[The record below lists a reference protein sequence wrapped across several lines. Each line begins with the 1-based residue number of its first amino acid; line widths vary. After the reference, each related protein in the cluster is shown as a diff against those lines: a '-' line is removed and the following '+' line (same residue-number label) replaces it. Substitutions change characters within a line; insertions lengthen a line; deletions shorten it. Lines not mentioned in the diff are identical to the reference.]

1 MKNTLPK
8 LLLVSALLWHTV
20 AWAQR
25 VDREVR
31 REFVS
36 PEEIVSFSMT
46 TPFDQAIQA
55 LSEVS
60 RKFTGKVI
68 VDPRK
73 RTMPIGIDVE
83 ELQWRVALE
92 TILRTNGMWFNEF
105 RDYIE
110 LYSLGEEEIVRPGE
124 VPRPTLRTREVRI
137 SAVFFEVNLTK
148 LTEVGI
154 SWNFLKSKGESPF
167 SKAEISGSVAGADL
181 VTDFFKVEVLPTVT
195 FGNLDAIA
203 KLFSS
208 YNLGKIIASPE
219 VTVRN
224 GVQGFIQIGQSFS
237 IKQRDFAGNV
247 TDQFFDVGTILRVT
261 PQVITD
267 LDQIFI
273 HLTIASER
281 SSATPGPISTIITRT
296 RAETEV
302 LLLDG
307 EETIIAGLY
316 STDETIIREGIPFLK
331 DLPWW
336 VFGIRYLTGFN
347 RQVYSQREL
356 IVLLKAEL
364 LPTLEERLLTVE
376 RRRDLIKQRQREYDR
391 EIRRRMKN

>member
-8 LLLVSALLWHTV
+8 LLLVSALLLHTV

-25 VDREVR
+25 VDRELR

-73 RTMPIGIDVE
+73 RTMQIGVNVE

-110 LYSLGEEEIVRPGE
+110 LYSLGEEEIARPGE

-167 SKAEISGSVAGADL
+167 SKAEISGSVTGADL

-267 LDQIFI
+267 LDQTFI

-296 RAETEV
+296 KAETEV

-307 EETIIAGLY
+307 EETIIGGLY
-316 STDETIIREGIPFLK
+316 STDETIIREGIPILK

-347 RQVYSQREL
+347 RELYNQREL

-364 LPTLEERLLTVE
+364 LPTLEERLLTVD